1 MREVWITGVGILSS
15 VGIGLDATWDSLLA
29 GRTGAGPI
37 DDESAEAVGCGVAA
51 RIVGFKARKHIE
63 NRKSLKLM
71 TRPVSLGVAAAGMAY
86 SDAGMSPETVDPER
100 LGIFVGAGQAFADRN
115 ELQYALDHC
124 RDGDD
129 VDIVKFGAEGLPMIH
144 PLWLLRGLSN
154 NVLGFVSLEYQAQ
167 GINNNYANS
176 GISGTQAILAGLDA
190 IREGFADA
198 AFAGGYD
205 TQLSPE
211 CIVGYG
217 RLGLLATGVTEHK
230 PFDKERSG
238 MVPSEGAGFLM
249 LEAADHARARGA
261 KPIARLSGGGVAS
274 DAFGVADPDPKGT
287 KLKLAVKWALDSAE
301 LAATDLDAIFAH
313 GAASERFD
321 HVEAGVY
328 RGLLGDRAQEVP
340 ITADKASVGHTAA
353 AGGAITAGIAAR
365 ALREQTVPAIAT
377 LTDIDP
383 DCDGLRFV
391 VGEPQSGDYEHVL
404 VASAGLGGQAA
415 ALVVSRV
422 EDGGQ

>member
-37 DDESAEAVGCGVAA
+37 EDESAEAVGCGVAA
-51 RIVGFKARKHIE
+51 RIGDFKARKFIT

-86 SDAGMSPETVDPER
+86 EGAGMTPENMAAER
-100 LGIFVGAGQAFADRN
+100 LGIFVGAGQAFADSN
-115 ELQYALDHC
+115 ELRYALDHC

-129 VDIVKFGAEGLPMIH
+129 VDMVKFGTEGLPMIH

-176 GISGTQAILAGLDA
+176 GISGSQAIVAALDA
-190 IREGFADA
+190 IREGFCDA

-205 TQLSPE
+205 TQLSQE
-211 CIVGYG
+211 CLVGYG
-217 RLGLLATGVTEHK
+217 RLGLLANGMTEHR
-230 PFDKERSG
+230 PFDRQRTG

-249 LEAADHARARGA
+249 LEAAEHARARGA
-261 KPIARLSGGGVAS
+261 QPIARLSGGGVAS
-274 DAFGVADPDPKGT
+274 DAFGIADPDPDGT
-287 KLKLAVKWALDSAE
+287 KLALAAEWALDSAGIG
-301 LAATDLDAIFAH
+301 ADSIDAIFAH
-313 GAASERFD
+313 GAASVRFD

-328 RGLLGDRAQEVP
+328 RRLLGARAATVP
-340 ITADKASVGHTAA
+340 VTADKASIGHTVA
-353 AGGAITAGIAAR
+353 AGGAITAGVAAK
-365 ALREQTVPAIAT
+365 ALQAQVVPPIAT
-377 LTDIDP
+377 LRDVGP
-383 DCDGLRFV
+383 DCEGLRYVCGSPLEGRFK
-391 VGEPQSGDYEHVL
+391 HAL
-404 VASAGLGGQAA
+404 VSSAGLGGQAA
-415 ALVVSRV
+415 ALVISRV
-422 EDGGQ
+422 DEEGA